1 MSDTDV
7 MSEFGKV
14 RKFFF
19 PIHGF
24 EVKKALP
31 MGLMFF
37 FILFNYTCLRNM
49 KDAMVVTAPN
59 SGSEVIPFLKA
70 FLVMPSAVLFTLLYA
85 KGSDVMSCENLFYVT
100 IGFFMVFFGIFGF
113 VIYPNVSLL
122 HPAATTVA
130 YWQESCSQSLRWPL
144 AILGNWSFALFYTMA
159 ELWGSVTLS
168 LLFWQFANQICKT
181 SEAKRFYAFF
191 GLLAQI
197 SLLLAGEVANYVD
210 KVSRSVPEGIDPW
223 EVSLRW
229 LMGMVVLSG
238 VVIMGI
244 YRWIYKYVLTD
255 KRFYDGPE
263 LPGAKKKKVK
273 MGFWQSMKFMVT
285 SPYLILIIAL
295 VICYGI
301 GVNVI
306 EGLWKGQAKLLYPH
320 TNAFNAFMG
329 RYSFYTGI
337 ASMIV
342 MIIGGNILRKFSW
355 FTAAAI
361 TPILTLVAGSVFF
374 SFIVW
379 RNDFVDVLAQ
389 IGTNPV
395 TVSVV
400 IGAVILI
407 LAKATK
413 YALFD
418 LTKEMAYIPL
428 DDEMKVKGKVV
439 VEVIGGRLGKAS
451 GAWLQSGLL
460 MFFGL
465 NIFSHGKKVE
475 LINLAPYL
483 FGILVTICLVWI
495 LAVRALS
502 KKIAAVTAAISNQ
515 AASE

>member
-1 MSDTDV
+1 MSDTDT
-7 MSEFGKV
+7 MPEFGKV

-59 SGSEVIPFLKA
+59 SGAEVIPFLKA
-70 FLVMPSAVLFTLLYA
+70 FLVMPSAILFTLLYA
-85 KGSDVMSCENLFYVT
+85 KGSDIMSNENLFYVT
-100 IGFFMVFFGIFGF
+100 IGFFIVFFGIFGF
-113 VIYPNVSLL
+113 IIYPNLSFF
-122 HPAATTVA
+122 HPAVATVA
-130 YWQESCSQSLRWPL
+130 RWQNNCSESVRWPL
-144 AILGNWSFALFYTMA
+144 AIFGNWSFALFFVMS
-159 ELWGSVTLS
+159 ELWGSATLS

-191 GLLAQI
+191 GLLAQF
-197 SLLLAGEVANYVD
+197 SLLLAGEVADYFS
-210 KVSRSVPEGIDPW
+210 KVSRSAPKGTDPW
-223 EVSLRW
+223 AFSLRW
-229 LMGMVVLSG
+229 LMGIVMASGIILMV
-238 VVIMGI
+238 IH
-244 YRWIYKYVLTD
+244 RWIYKYVLTD
-255 KRFYDGPE
+255 KRFYDKPE
-263 LPGAKKKKVK
+263 LPGAKKKKAK

-306 EGLWKGQAKLLYPH
+306 EGLWKGQAKLLYSNA
-320 TNAFNAFMG
+320 NAFNAFMG

-342 MIIGGNILRKFSW
+342 MVIGGNILRKFSW

-361 TPILTLVAGSVFF
+361 TPILTLVSGSIFF
-374 SFIVW
+374 SFIIW
-379 RNDFVDVLAQ
+379 RNDFANMLAQ

-395 TVSVV
+395 AVAVFV
-400 IGAVILI
+400 GAVILI

-460 MFFGL
+460 MIFGL

-483 FGILVTICLVWI
+483 FGILITICLVWV

-502 KKIAAVTAAISNQ
+502 KKIAAVTAAASNQ
-515 AASE
+515 SASE